1 MAHKLLTDIEVQG
14 EGLFNGNL
22 TLGTASTFSKLVFD
36 TSGFDTGEIEVGS
49 FQAMWVDAQD
59 GVFSLMGN
67 TSSQNHTIEGTM
79 GGYVTLNHNGDKKLQ
94 TASTGVNITGL
105 LFVSGDARVSGAF
118 RDAGNSPGTSGQV
131 LSSTVTGT
139 SWITPSSGNVSGT
152 GTTNNMTKWSNT
164 TGGLADALMT
174 DNGSTVT
181 LSTNGGTN
189 TFDLFHTSG
198 GGVALNIEKG
208 GNNEGLIVN
217 KTSGSGNAVSITGDS
232 YFNGD
237 VGIGIDS
244 PSTILH
250 MGSTSNSSSSTE
262 EIRVQTATSGGYG
275 GNAVLN
281 LVTGEYGNSGVYFGE
296 NSTYTS
302 QLAYVRWVDVSDT
315 LEYNSNGTHVL
326 KYSGSEI
333 FRTSG
338 TDIGMGVTGVPAA
351 KLDINSSG
359 VALNVRSSQSVGIK
373 VRGGGNSQDIAQFA
387 NVGGTVVAALDD
399 AGQLG
404 VGTNDPQAELHV
416 QSTTNGTPTI
426 RLNHNS
432 TYPSWMIEATQ
443 NNSASPPRG
452 QLRWDANPG
461 ATGMELIYWSGY
473 TKNALKLDGTNFI
486 VTTLGSEK
494 MRIDSAGDLGIG
506 VTNPSEKLD
515 VNGYVKASSGYKGYL
530 PAFQH
535 GGFYHSSSG
544 SSTTIYW
551 IPTNYISETTSSQ
564 YYNNWVAPYSG
575 RVKKIVMRYAS
586 GTTPTATSVTFRKSI
601 NGGGDLNTYPATIA
615 NAAST
620 NMTATRVFG
629 STDIAFNEGDRV
641 RIGFTTNG
649 GTRLLYGFAYTIV
662 LEYDKD

>member
-1 MAHKLLTDIEVQG
+1 MR
-14 EGLFNGNL
+14 
-22 TLGTASTFSKLVFD
+22 
-36 TSGFDTGEIEVGS
+36 
-49 FQAMWVDAQD
+49 
-59 GVFSLMGN
+59 
-67 TSSQNHTIEGTM
+67 
-79 GGYVTLNHNGDKKLQ
+79 
-94 TASTGVNITGL
+94 IT
-105 LFVSGDARVSGAF
+105 
-118 RDAGNSPGTSGQV
+118 N
-131 LSSTVTGT
+131 
-139 SWITPSSGNVSGT
+139 SGN
-152 GTTNNMTKWSNT
+152 
-164 TGGLADALMT
+164 
-174 DNGSTVT
+174 
-181 LSTNGGTN
+181 
-189 TFDLFHTSG
+189 
-198 GGVALNIEKG
+198 
-208 GNNEGLIVN
+208 
-217 KTSGSGNAVSITGDS
+217 
-232 YFNGD
+232 

-315 LEYNSNGTHVL
+315 LEYNSNGTHVF